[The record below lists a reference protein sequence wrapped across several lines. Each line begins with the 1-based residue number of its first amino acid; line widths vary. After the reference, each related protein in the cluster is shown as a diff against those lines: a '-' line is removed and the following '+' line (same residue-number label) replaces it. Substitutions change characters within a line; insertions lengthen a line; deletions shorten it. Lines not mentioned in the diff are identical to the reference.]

1 MNNAIYEGLKEL
13 VGEMNVKQNE
23 PMKNHTSFKVGGNAD
38 YFVQINSAD
47 ELEDIANFAKVNN
60 IKLYVIGNGTN
71 IIVTDK
77 GIRGIVVKY
86 IAKNIKIEGVSRA
99 VKANEDTNINVKAST
114 SVKANEDTNINVKAS
129 KSAKANEDANVN
141 AKTSASVKVN
151 ACVSANNCVSENV
164 SISVDAG
171 VSNAYLAQVLLN
183 NEITGFEFASGIPGT
198 IGGAIAMNAGCYQKE
213 FKDIVQEVTFIDL
226 DEIKL
231 YTISHKNCA
240 FAYRSSIFL
249 KKNCIIINAV
259 LKLSKGVKED
269 IKRQMDEYREKRVS
283 SQPLEYPNAGSTFKR
298 GSDFVTAKLIDE
310 AGLKGYSIGGAEVS
324 KKHAGFIINKGNATA
339 TDIIDLIKY
348 IKKKIFEEYNINIE
362 EEVRIIGE

>member
-1 MNNAIYEGLKEL
+1 MELKEIIKNSDL
-13 VGEMNVKQNE
+13 HISKEKISYEE

-38 YFVQINSAD
+38 YFVQVNSIGG
-47 ELEDIANFAKVNN
+47 LEKVANLARANN

-86 IAKNIKIEGVSRA
+86 ISKNIKIEEPFA
-99 VKANEDTNINVKAST
+99 QNIKCIKQNESK
-114 SVKANEDTNINVKAS
+114 NEIETKDLE
-129 KSAKANEDANVN
+129 NEKISNRLNKDANNDLNNYKNTNVN
-141 AKTSASVKVN
+141 VRV
-151 ACVSANNCVSENV
+151 
-164 SISVDAG
+164 SVDAG

-183 NEITGFEFASGIPGT
+183 NEIAGFEFASGIPGT

-231 YTISHKNCA
+231 YTVSRENCL
-240 FAYRSSIFL
+240 FDYRTSIFL
-249 KKNCIIINAV
+249 KKNCIITGAT
-259 LKLSKGVKED
+259 LKLSKGIKAD
-269 IKRQMDEYREKRVS
+269 IKMQMDEYREKRVS

-298 GSDFVTAKLIDE
+298 GNNFITAKLIDE
-310 AGLKGYSIGGAEVS
+310 AGLKGYRIGGAEVS
-324 KKHAGFIINKGNATA
+324 EKHAGFILNKENATA

-348 IKKKIFEEYNINIE
+348 VKKKILEKYNVKIE

>member
-38 YFVQINSAD
+38 YFVQVNSAD

-99 VKANEDTNINVKAST
+99 VKANEDININVRAST
-114 SVKANEDTNINVKAS
+114 
-129 KSAKANEDANVN
+129 SAKANEN

-310 AGLKGYSIGGAEVS
+310 AGLKGYGIGGAEVS

>member
-1 MNNAIYEGLKEL
+1 MNNGFYEDLKEIA
-13 VGEMNVKQNE
+13 GEKNVKQNE

-38 YFVQINSAD
+38 YFVQVNSID
-47 ELEDIANFAKVNN
+47 ELEKVANLAMANN

-86 IAKNIKIEGVSRA
+86 ISKDIKIEEPFAQNIKCIKQNESKNELETKDLENEKISNRLN
-99 VKANEDTNINVKAST
+99 KDANNDLNNYEN
-114 SVKANEDTNINVKAS
+114 
-129 KSAKANEDANVN
+129 ANVN
-141 AKTSASVKVN
+141 VRV
-151 ACVSANNCVSENV
+151 
-164 SISVDAG
+164 SVDAG

-231 YTISHKNCA
+231 YTVSRENCL
-240 FAYRSSIFL
+240 FDYRTSIFL
-249 KKNCIIINAV
+249 KKNCIITGAT
-259 LKLSKGVKED
+259 LKLSKGIKAD
-269 IKRQMDEYREKRVS
+269 IKMQMDEYREKRVS

-298 GSDFVTAKLIDE
+298 GNNFITAKLIDE
-310 AGLKGYSIGGAEVS
+310 AGLKGYRIGGAEVS
-324 KKHAGFIINKGNATA
+324 EKHAGFIVNKENATA

-348 IKKKIFEEYNINIE
+348 VKKKILEKYNVKIE